1 MEANEKDAISW
12 YQKKI
17 RTFDQQILEQSLE
30 QSQLKGFKN
39 KARKIGHIKPDFM
52 DIDLTG
58 IRDQPE
64 IPWMSVTLKGIL
76 NVVCFPLF
84 SEWWIQVTSLRIFF
98 WLLLLY
104 FTQLAVIGLYLLSPV
119 MSLSEV
125 MAPVCLMLLMG
136 TVHSQIVYTQTAADP
151 LGRVIIPRGQLGQL
165 TEGQDGSSESK
176 SRPCFGKA
184 GGVESSDSASVP
196 GAETRER
203 LFNSSPA
210 TRMGVPENVP
220 GCPSLGTKQK
230 HSQPEVRMWPAKE
243 KMNNSD
249 EGKNKETY
257 RLLGKGFSD
266 EISSEDYCED
276 PPEKER
282 SIEGAS
288 GDSDF
293 EVKKEKPWVSSK
305 HVSSTQVKKPSPA
318 RRCHAV
324 GDSETLTESE
334 LESASLTR
342 EILRDGSARFRSGSL
357 KNLKTTTLD
366 TDPEDVM
373 WDELLQN
380 QSSSS
385 TRDSKEASVKTLCP
399 STKQELQSDVQQNSV
414 FCHQNSKNSSSELV
428 NAIIWEDRECKKVTL
443 SVLELSAII
452 KRRVNAYQQGKN
464 YWILGNLLTLG
475 LAFFPF
481 LHRLFREKNPYQLL
495 SISAEELLS
504 LFCGAPTSGSV
515 IILATVNFFQ
525 RFCLIW
531 IFFFMMCV
539 AERTYQQRFLF
550 AKLFNHITSARKAKK
565 HEIPHFRLRKVE
577 NIKIWLALH
586 SYLKRQSPQQS
597 IDVVVSSV
605 YLLTLSIAFVCCA
618 QILQNH
624 KTFLDQTYNCEF
636 LIWETVLLLFLLHL
650 ASLGSETSK
659 KNRNI
664 SVLLMEQINL
674 YFKMEKKPHKKDQ
687 LILVNNMLKL
697 STKLLKEL
705 NTPPRLYGL
714 TTHPLISNIT
724 QTVILLAVPGIV
736 SNLLGFNIHM

>member
-30 QSQLKGFKN
+30 QSQLKGFFKSR
-39 KARKIGHIKPDFM
+39 ARKIGQIKPDFM
-52 DIDLTG
+52 DIDLTFVK
-58 IRDQPE
+58 DQAE
-64 IPWMSVTLKGIL
+64 IPWTSLTLKGIIH
-76 NVVCFPLF
+76 VVCFPLF

-104 FTQLAVIGLYLLSPV
+104 VMQLAVFGLYLLSPV
-119 MSLSEV
+119 LSLSEV
-125 MAPVCLMLLMG
+125 MTPVCLMLLMG
-136 TVHSQIVYTQTAADP
+136 TTHSQIVYTQMAAGP
-151 LGRVIIPRGQLGQL
+151 LGSDAIQRRQLGQMG
-165 TEGQDGSSESK
+165 EDDASSECK
-176 SRPCFGKA
+176 SHHCFGKV
-184 GGVESSDSASVP
+184 GGAESSDSASLRS
-196 GAETRER
+196 ADTRER
-203 LFNSSPA
+203 LFSGSP
-210 TRMGVPENVP
+210 TKKGVAENLP
-220 GCPSLGTKQK
+220 GCLGLGTKPK
-230 HSQPEVRMWPAKE
+230 RSQAEMRMWQAKE
-243 KMNNSD
+243 KAKSSD
-249 EGKNKETY
+249 EEKTKETY

-266 EISSEDYCED
+266 EISSEDYGEE
-276 PPEKER
+276 PPDKER

-293 EVKKEKPWVSSK
+293 EVKKEKVWLSSSK
-305 HVSSTQVKKPSPA
+305 RANSPMKKPSPS

-324 GDSETLTESE
+324 GDSETLTDSE
-334 LESASLTR
+334 LDSAGFTR
-342 EILRDGSARFRSGSL
+342 EILRDGGSRFRSGSIKHL
-357 KNLKTTTLD
+357 KASAFD

-373 WDELLQN
+373 WDELLHHRP
-380 QSSSS
+380 SAP
-385 TRDSKEASVKTLCP
+385 RDSKEASVKALCP
-399 STKQELQSDVQQNSV
+399 GAKQDLKSDFQPNGA
-414 FCHQNSKNSSSELV
+414 FCHQNKSSSSEHV
-428 NAIIWEDRECKKVTL
+428 SAIIWEDRECKKVTL
-443 SVLELSAII
+443 SVWELSSII

-481 LHRLFREKNPYQLL
+481 LHRLFRQKNPYQIL

-504 LFCGAPTSGSV
+504 LFCGAPTSVSV
-515 IILATVNFFQ
+515 ILLATINFFQ

-577 NIKIWLALH
+577 NIKIWLSLH
-586 SYLKRQSPQQS
+586 SYLKKQSPQQS

-624 KTFLDQTYNCEF
+624 KAFLGQTYNCEF

-674 YFKMEKKPHKKDQ
+674 YFRMERKPHKKEQ
-687 LILVNNMLKL
+687 LVLVNNMLKL

-714 TTHPLISNIT
+714 TTNPLINNIT